1 MLAPQQLPAGKAS
14 ALPPARTTFM
24 RPDTM
29 TVPIDH
35 IENWIFD
42 LDNTLYPPSAKLF
55 DLIDERM
62 GAFIMRLL
70 DVDAIDARRVQK
82 QYFHDHGTTM
92 AGLMR
97 HHGVQ
102 PEDFLVD
109 VHDIALDRLSI
120 DARLR
125 AGLERLPGRKLIFT
139 NADAD
144 YSARVL
150 KARGIDDL
158 FDGICD
164 IRATRY
170 TPKPDPTAYAMMVDH
185 LSVDPAKSLFVEDM
199 ARNLTPAKAL
209 GMTTVWLDNGS
220 ESGHR
225 DHLPE
230 HVDFHATDIADWL
243 DNLPLPWGLS

>member
-1 MLAPQQLPAGKAS
+1 MSVSL
-14 ALPPARTTFM
+14 
-24 RPDTM
+24 
-29 TVPIDH
+29 DH
-35 IENWIFD
+35 IDCWIFD
-42 LDNTLYPPSAKLF
+42 LDNTLYSPDARLF

-70 DVDAIDARRVQK
+70 GCDAAQARRVQK

-97 HHGVQ
+97 HHSVD

-109 VHDIALDRLSI
+109 VHDIALDRIAI

-125 AGLERLPGRKLIFT
+125 DALTRLPGRRLVFT

-144 YSARVL
+144 YAARVL
-150 KARGIDDL
+150 DARGIADL

-164 IRATRY
+164 IRITRY
-170 TPKPDPTAYAMMVDH
+170 TPKPEAAAYEMMIAH
-185 LSVDPAKSLFVEDM
+185 LGVDPAKSVFVEDM

-225 DHLPE
+225 DHLPD
-230 HVDFHATDIADWL
+230 HVDFHVRDLADWL
-243 DNLPLPWGLS
+243 DSLPAPWGIS

>member
-1 MLAPQQLPAGKAS
+1 MRCPRLPINRSAGKRRAM
-14 ALPPARTTFM
+14 APR
-24 RPDTM
+24 
-29 TVPIDH
+29 IDH
-35 IENWIFD
+35 IESWIFD

-70 DVDAIDARRVQK
+70 DVDAVEARRVQK

-97 HHGVQ
+97 HHGVD

-109 VHDIALDRLSI
+109 VHDIALDRI
-120 DARLR
+120 APDTRLR
-125 AGLERLPGRKLIFT
+125 AGLARLPGRKLIFT

-144 YSARVL
+144 YAARVL
-150 KARGIDDL
+150 EARGIADL

-164 IRATRY
+164 IRITQY
-170 TPKPDPTAYAMMVDH
+170 TPKPDPAAYSTMIAH
-185 LSVDPAKSLFVEDM
+185 LGVDPANSLFVEDM
-199 ARNLTPAKAL
+199 ARNLTPAKLL

-225 DHLPE
+225 DHLPD

-243 DNLPLPWGLS
+243 DNLPQPWGNS

>member
-1 MLAPQQLPAGKAS
+1 MTASLAH
-14 ALPPARTTFM
+14 
-24 RPDTM
+24 
-29 TVPIDH
+29 IDC
-35 IENWIFD
+35 WIFD
-42 LDNTLYPPSAKLF
+42 LDNTLYSPSARLF

-70 DVDAIDARRVQK
+70 DVDAAAARAVQK

-97 HHGVQ
+97 HHGVD

-109 VHDIALDRLSI
+109 VHAIALDRI
-120 DARLR
+120 APDARLHT
-125 AGLERLPGRKLIFT
+125 GLARLPGRRLVFT

-144 YSARVL
+144 YAARVL
-150 KARGIDDL
+150 EARGIADL

-164 IRATRY
+164 IRVTRY
-170 TPKPDPTAYAMMVDH
+170 TPKPDPAAYAAMVDH
-185 LSVDPAKSLFVEDM
+185 LGIDPARSLFVEDM

-230 HVDFHATDIADWL
+230 HVDFHVNDITDWL
-243 DNLPLPWGLS
+243 ETLPQHWGNR

>member
-1 MLAPQQLPAGKAS
+1 
-14 ALPPARTTFM
+14 
-24 RPDTM
+24 M
-29 TVPIDH
+29 TLPIDH
-35 IENWIFD
+35 IDCWIFD

-55 DLIDERM
+55 DLIDARM

-70 DVDAIDARRVQK
+70 TIDAVAARRIQK
-82 QYFHDHGTTM
+82 AYFHDHGTTM

-97 HHGVQ
+97 HHGVD

-109 VHDIALDRLSI
+109 VHAIPLDRLAP

-125 AGLERLPGRKLIFT
+125 AGLERLPGRRLIFT

-144 YSARVL
+144 YAGRVL
-150 KARGIDDL
+150 EARGIADL

-164 IRATRY
+164 IRTTRY
-170 TPKPDPTAYAMMVDH
+170 TPKPDPAAYRAMVGH
-185 LSVDPAKSLFVEDM
+185 LNIDPAKSLFVEDM

-209 GMTTVWLDNGS
+209 GMMTVWLDNGS

-225 DHLPE
+225 DHLPGQ
-230 HVDFHATDIADWL
+230 VDFHASDLADWL
-243 DNLPLPWGLS
+243 DTLPQPWGFS

>member
-1 MLAPQQLPAGKAS
+1 MPTPL
-14 ALPPARTTFM
+14 
-24 RPDTM
+24 
-29 TVPIDH
+29 DH
-35 IENWIFD
+35 IDCWIFD
-42 LDNTLYPPSAKLF
+42 LDNTLYPPAAALF
-55 DLIDERM
+55 DLIDDRM

-70 DVDAIDARRVQK
+70 NIDAIEARRVQK

-97 HHGVQ
+97 HHGVD
-102 PEDFLVD
+102 PEHFLLD
-109 VHDIALDRLSI
+109 VHDIALDRI
-120 DARLR
+120 GPDDRLR
-125 AGLERLPGRKLIFT
+125 AGLTRLPGRKLIFT

-144 YSARVL
+144 YAARVL
-150 KARGIDDL
+150 DARGIADL

-170 TPKPDPTAYAMMVDH
+170 IPKPEPDAYAAMVTH
-185 LSVDPAKSLFVEDM
+185 LGIDPAKSLFVEDM

-225 DHLPE
+225 DHLPD
-230 HVDFHATDIADWL
+230 HVDYHVNDISDWL
-243 DNLPLPWGLS
+243 DSLPTPWGIS

>member
-1 MLAPQQLPAGKAS
+1 MSVSL
-14 ALPPARTTFM
+14 
-24 RPDTM
+24 
-29 TVPIDH
+29 DH
-35 IENWIFD
+35 IDCWIFD
-42 LDNTLYPPSAKLF
+42 LDNTLYSPDARLF

-70 DVDAIDARRVQK
+70 GCDAAQARRVQK

-97 HHGVQ
+97 HHGVD
-102 PEDFLVD
+102 PEDFLVH
-109 VHDIALDRLSI
+109 VHDIALDRIAI

-125 AGLERLPGRKLIFT
+125 DALTRLPGRRLVFT

-144 YSARVL
+144 YAARVL
-150 KARGIDDL
+150 AARGIADL

-164 IRATRY
+164 IRITRY
-170 TPKPDPTAYAMMVDH
+170 TPKPEAAAYEMMIAH
-185 LSVDPAKSLFVEDM
+185 LGVDPAKSVFVEDM

-225 DHLPE
+225 DHLPD
-230 HVDFHATDIADWL
+230 HVDFHVRDLANWL
-243 DNLPLPWGLS
+243 DSLPAPWGIS

>member
-1 MLAPQQLPAGKAS
+1 
-14 ALPPARTTFM
+14 M
-24 RPDTM
+24 RPGVM

-35 IENWIFD
+35 IESWIFD

-62 GAFIMRLL
+62 GTFIMRLL
-70 DVDAIDARRVQK
+70 GVDAVEARRVQK

-97 HHGVQ
+97 HHGVH
-102 PEDFLVD
+102 PEDFLAD
-109 VHDIALDRLSI
+109 VHDIALDRLSV
-120 DARLR
+120 DDRFR
-125 AGLERLPGRKLIFT
+125 AGLARLPGRRLVFT

-144 YSARVL
+144 YAERVL
-150 KARGIDDL
+150 KARGIADL

-164 IRATRY
+164 IRVTRY
-170 TPKPDPTAYAMMVDH
+170 TPKPDPDAYATMIAH
-185 LSVDPAKSLFVEDM
+185 LGVDPARSLFVEDM

-225 DHLPE
+225 DHLPS
-230 HVDFHATDIADWL
+230 HVDFHATDIVDWL
-243 DNLPLPWGLS
+243 DNLPQPWGIS